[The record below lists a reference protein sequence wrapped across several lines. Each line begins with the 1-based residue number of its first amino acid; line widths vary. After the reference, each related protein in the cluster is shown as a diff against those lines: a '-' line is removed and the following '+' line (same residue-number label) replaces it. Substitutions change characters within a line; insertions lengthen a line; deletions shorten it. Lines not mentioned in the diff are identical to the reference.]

1 MSPWDL
7 FKDEKY
13 SGVDVKTLFS
23 DFGPKM
29 FIEVSKSKVT
39 GLDSL
44 SITADMYFL
53 PPAAYWSVPFYMA
66 GYANKETNNTVFYY
80 SQNGYYAAPL
90 VFPVELSSDKQELT
104 IKPLTDEA
112 GEKYYP
118 NLIGSDPTT
127 SMYIL
132 DYPIISDVKLTK
144 GWTETSSSKVSAK
157 SAAPSVSVNPVGDV
171 PVIVYKSMTR
181 FEDNPVQVRKV
192 EADVMTVEKM
202 NSNMERYVKE
212 YLNQNK

>member
-1 MSPWDL
+1 
-7 FKDEKY
+7 
-13 SGVDVKTLFS
+13 
-23 DFGPKM
+23 
-29 FIEVSKSKVT
+29 
-39 GLDSL
+39 
-44 SITADMYFL
+44 
-53 PPAAYWSVPFYMA
+53 MA

-104 IKPLTDEA
+104 IKHLTDAA

-118 NLIGSDPTT
+118 NLIGSDPSTG
-127 SMYIL
+127 MYIL

-157 SAAPSVSVNPVGDV
+157 SAAPSVSVDPVGDV